1 MKKILILTAALGS
14 SVCALAADEHRQHGA
29 HEHGAAKLM
38 LAQDGKDFQISLD
51 TPAFNIYGF
60 EHKPDNAQEKEL
72 VDNANALLKQGE
84 ELFLF
89 PKDAQCSLQEASVE
103 TEQHEHGDE
112 ADEHEHEH
120 GDEADEDEH
129 EHGGHSDLNVAW
141 HFSCAQPLEAK
152 TLTLTLFDA
161 FDNLKDLDVE
171 YLTDSGQGAVEL
183 SPKKHTFKF

>member
-1 MKKILILTAALGS
+1 MKKVLILTVALAN
-14 SVCALAADEHRQHGA
+14 SVYALAADEHRQHGA

-38 LAQDGKDFQISLD
+38 LAQDGKDFQLSLD

-60 EHKPDNAQEKEL
+60 EHQPENSQQKEL
-72 VDNANALLKQGE
+72 VANANALLKQGE

-89 PKDAQCSLQEASVE
+89 PKDAQCTLQEASVE
-103 TEQHEHGDE
+103 TEQHEQGDDEDHDGDE
-112 ADEHEHEH
+112 AE
-120 GDEADEDEH
+120 

-152 TLTLTLFDA
+152 TLTLTIFDA

-171 YLTDSGQGAVEL
+171 YLTDSGQGAIEL
-183 SPKKHTFKF
+183 SPEKHTFKF